1 MKFAT
6 VLFDTSIYPGYKD
19 EIKGRSPGYLSSVVL
34 QELTVA
40 SNGRTDLKFHYQMMK
55 TYKLQNR
62 LIVPD
67 ENAWYVAGQILNH
80 ILSDESRRHPD
91 RHRPKFSNDKK
102 QSIIR
107 DVLIAVSARQH
118 KVTVI
123 SDNEDFPL
131 IAAYYKFHWQSGR
144 AFFA

>member
-1 MKFAT
+1 M
-6 VLFDTSIYPGYKD
+6 LFDTSVYVSYDLPDPFEMPGW
-19 EIKGRSPGYLSSVVL
+19 LSTVVL
-34 QELTVA
+34 QELVVGA
-40 SNGRTDLKFHYQMMK
+40 SGRSDLQKHRAMLVDYRRRG
-55 TYKLQNR
+55 R

-67 ENAWYVAGQILNH
+67 ENVWFQAGQILNH
-80 ILSDESRRHPD
+80 ILSDESRQHPD

-107 DVLIAVSARQH
+107 DVLIAVSAKQH

-131 IAAYYKFHWQSGR
+131 IAEYYKFRWKTGR

>member
-6 VLFDTSIYPGYKD
+6 VLFDTSVYAAYVHKF
-19 EIKGRSPGYLSSVVL
+19 KGKLPGYLSTVVL

-40 SNGRTDLKFHYQMMK
+40 ANGKSD
-55 TYKLQNR
+55 LQNHRRTMEYYRTQGR
-62 LIVPD
+62 LIVPN
-67 ENAWYVAGQILNH
+67 ENAWYTAGQILNH
-80 ILSDESRRHPD
+80 ILSDASRNHPD

-107 DVLIAVSARQH
+107 DVLIAVSAKQQN
-118 KVTVI
+118 VTVI

-131 IAAYYKFHWQSGR
+131 ILNYYKFRWKTGHE
-144 AFFA
+144 FFA